1 MRLKESFRGSFVA
14 VVVVT
19 AGLLVRPAA
28 GQAQTVVGEAKGVQ
42 ATTFGLLGGLLGG
55 TTTTTTVLAG
65 TGTLAGAGDARD
77 ASLVTGSIPALVSGE
92 VIDAV
97 TMGWSDQVTSVASLA
112 NLGMTVGGTGISA
125 DFVMSRATALLG
137 TAGSG
142 SSIISGLQINGVPV
156 AVTGAP
162 NQAVAIPGGQVV
174 INEVTASPAGTTA
187 NALHATVVG
196 VADVVVASATAGI
209 Q

>member
-42 ATTFGLLGGLLGG
+42 ATTFGLFGG
-55 TTTTTTVLAG
+55 TTTVLAG
-65 TGTLAGAGDARD
+65 TGTLAGADDARD

-112 NLGMTVGGTGISA
+112 NLGMTVGGIGISA
-125 DFVMSRATALLG
+125 DFVMSRARALLG
-137 TAGSG
+137 TGGSG
-142 SSIISGLQINGVPV
+142 SLYVSGLRCNCVPLV
-156 AVTGAP
+156 VTMTP
-162 NQAVAIPGGQVV
+162 RQ
-174 INEVTASPAGTTA
+174 S
-187 NALHATVVG
+187 
-196 VADVVVASATAGI
+196 
-209 Q
+209 

>member
-42 ATTFGLLGGLLGG
+42 ATTFGLLGG
-55 TTTTTTVLAG
+55 TTTVLAG
-65 TGTLAGAGDARD
+65 TGTLAGADDARD

-97 TMGWSDQVTSVASLA
+97 TMGWSDQVTSVVSLT
-112 NLGMTVGGTGISA
+112 NLGMTVGGIGISA
-125 DFVMSRATALLG
+125 DFVMSQATALLG

-142 SSIISGLQINGVPV
+142 SSMISGLQINGVPV

-174 INEVTASPAGTTA
+174 INEVTSSPAGTTA
-187 NALHATVVG
+187 NALHATVLG